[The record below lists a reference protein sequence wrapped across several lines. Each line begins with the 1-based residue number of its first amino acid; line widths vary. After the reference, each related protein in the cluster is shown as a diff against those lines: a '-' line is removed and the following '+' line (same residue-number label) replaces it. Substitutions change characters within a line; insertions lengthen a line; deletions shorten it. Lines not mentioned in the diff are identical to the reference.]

1 MPLRNYRLTHYTNR
15 PDDRKSHFYAFIFS
29 ARRYCKA
36 RYVVVQFICLSVCY
50 TAPLRTYT
58 RGNCMKLSKPSINP
72 DDLNSFRPISNLTF
86 LSKIRCIERIATK
99 KLTVH
104 ADQQSI
110 VSMIGHYNFHDVMW
124 CDVWCEDWPFQ
135 LVMVKLFTNVHW
147 QLMARNSLLCKDVPL
162 SN

>member
-1 MPLRNYRLTHYTNR
+1 
-15 PDDRKSHFYAFIFS
+15 
-29 ARRYCKA
+29 
-36 RYVVVQFICLSVCY
+36 
-50 TAPLRTYT
+50 
-58 RGNCMKLSKPSINP
+58 MKLSKPSINP

-124 CDVWCEDWPFQ
+124 C
-135 LVMVKLFTNVHW
+135 VMWRLTVS
-147 QLMARNSLLCKDVPL
+147 ARDGQAFHKRALTANGTK
-162 SN
+162 